1 MSSPRLGE
9 LAPPPPRALRGR
21 TLAFVR
27 KHRRAL
33 VVGGIALLVAAS
45 VARFDRPGYVVV
57 HFYTDPFRHEYA
69 AWAFL
74 HIGPRVFDTPIAKW
88 HVHAAHPHANLWPT
102 QPEWYPPGL
111 LVLFMPFGVAS
122 NEGLLS
128 DTRVAMLI
136 VMLLGAAA
144 VVAAFAFVRALHLH
158 YEPALALL
166 LGALGAIVFVD
177 WALNGFVDPLAAGLA
192 ISGIY
197 WSERGSPGRG
207 LVALCAGLS
216 IHFRLWYLWPVAV
229 AIAVRHRR
237 EIRLWQFATVGV
249 LAAASL
255 WAFALA
261 FPSRGKLV
269 SVGITDRNSLALQN
283 GVNGERAIAIACAAL
298 LLLIVAISE
307 RRLTPFLCLGLALA
321 LVFGIN
327 EWEAWY
333 PVLLMP
339 LFLVVRTRWAQAAL
353 VFALLQLVVI
363 LNGLP
368 NEISWLHLYYHAVVH

>member
-1 MSSPRLGE
+1 VS
-9 LAPPPPRALRGR
+9 PPRALRGR
-21 TLAFVR
+21 TLAFVQEH
-27 KHRRAL
+27 KWAL

-45 VARFDRPGYVVV
+45 VSRFDRPGYVVV
-57 HFYTDPFRHEYA
+57 HFYTDQFRHEYA

-74 HIGPRVFDTPIAKW
+74 HIGPRVFDTPIAQW
-88 HVHAAHPHANLWPT
+88 HVHAAHPHGNLWPT

-111 LVLFMPFGVAS
+111 LVLFMPFGVIS

-166 LGALGAIVFVD
+166 LGAIGAIVFVD
-177 WALNGFVDPLAAGLA
+177 WGLNGFVDPLAAGLA
-192 ISGIY
+192 IVGIY

-207 LVALCAGLS
+207 LLALCAGLS

-229 AIAVRHRR
+229 AIAVRYRR

-249 LAAASL
+249 LAGASF
-255 WAFALA
+255 WAFVLA

-269 SVGITDRNSLALQN
+269 SVGVTDRNSLALQN

-298 LLLIVAISE
+298 LLLIVALSE
-307 RRLTPFLCLGLALA
+307 RRLTPLLCVGLALP

-333 PVLLMP
+333 TVLLMP